1 MPAIVFSHTF
11 AMNELFVLLGLEHWK
26 PLIAALLLPPVPL
39 LLGVLIGAR
48 LILPHR
54 GWGWLLV
61 ALSVAGLWL
70 TTTVG
75 LANAMEQWVFKVP
88 PALSENRLGEL
99 KVRSK
104 REGGMA
110 IVVLGGGR
118 ELQAPEY
125 HLSNLSPL
133 SLERLRY
140 GQWLAREIGAP
151 VAYTGG
157 TGWGQPDGLPEAEIA
172 ARIATQEFGRPLRW
186 IETLS
191 RDTHEN
197 AERTAQILRS
207 AGVKHVLLV
216 THGWHMQR
224 AHQAFE
230 AALGNDIEI
239 ELAPMGLARR
249 VDNAS
254 LDWLPSERGF
264 ARVRWAMREWIGRMS
279 GA

>member
-1 MPAIVFSHTF
+1 
-11 AMNELFVLLGLEHWK
+11 MNELFVLLGIEHWK
-26 PLIAALLLPPVPL
+26 PLISALLLPPVPL
-39 LLGVLIGAR
+39 LVGVLMGAR

-70 TTTVG
+70 TSTVG
-75 LANAMEQWVFKVP
+75 LANAIDQWVFKAP
-88 PALSENRLGEL
+88 SALSERRLGEL

-104 REGGMA
+104 REGAVA

-125 HLSNLSPL
+125 HISNLSPT

-140 GQWLAREIGAP
+140 GLWLARETGAP

-172 ARIATQEFGRPLRW
+172 ARIASQEFGRPLRW

-197 AERTAQILRS
+197 AERTAQILR
-207 AGVKHVLLV
+207 AADIKHVLLV

-224 AHQAFE
+224 AQQAFE
-230 AALGNDIEI
+230 AAVGSGIEI
-239 ELAPMGLARR
+239 EPAPMGLARR

-264 ARVRWAMREWIGRMS
+264 ARVRWAMREWIGRVS